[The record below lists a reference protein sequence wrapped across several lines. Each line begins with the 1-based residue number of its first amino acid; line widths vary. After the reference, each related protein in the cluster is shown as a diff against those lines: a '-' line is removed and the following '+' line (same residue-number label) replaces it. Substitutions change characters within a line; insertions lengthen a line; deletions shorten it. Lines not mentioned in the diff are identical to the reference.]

1 MPHPGRDGRAT
12 AGTSGRRRAAG
23 FTLIELLVVI
33 AIIGVLVAL
42 LLPAVQSAR
51 EAARRTKCRNNL
63 KQFGLA
69 LHAYSESH
77 STFPPGVTNSSD
89 GSQAYANAN
98 AMLLPWF
105 EQSALSALY
114 NMEAEWHSQSPA
126 VATQVIPLFLC
137 PSNSKTNP
145 FDISQLVALG
155 VPVGSRFAATDYVY
169 SRGAVDAWCLTLFQ
183 GQRLPGNGVFSTN
196 YGARLRD
203 VTDGTSNTFAMGEAV
218 GGPLWPLCRG
228 SGCTTPHAGPNG
240 PVSANNAW
248 MLGPVSNSD
257 LFALGLIASSNWGS
271 TIERLNKRPVTDTMF
286 DTSGGSDCRN
296 SEDGGPHSTSNFRSD
311 HAGGAHFLFA
321 DGSVHF
327 VSENVN
333 QSTYRSLS
341 TISGGEVVNWP

>member
-1 MPHPGRDGRAT
+1 MAAT
-12 AGTSGRRRAAG
+12 PRRRHPAG
-23 FTLIELLVVI
+23 FSLIELLVVV
-33 AIIGVLVAL
+33 AIIAVLVAL

-51 EAARRTKCRNNL
+51 EAARRTTCRNNL

-69 LHAYSESH
+69 LHAYHDSH
-77 STFPPGVTNSSD
+77 SMFPPGVSNSSD
-89 GSQAYANAN
+89 GSLAYANAN

-114 NMEAEWHSQSPA
+114 DMEAEWHSQSPA

-145 FDISQLVALG
+145 FEVPKLAALG

-169 SRGAVDAWCLTLFQ
+169 SRGASDAWCATLFI
-183 GQRLPGNGVFSTN
+183 GQPLPGSGMFGPNF
-196 YGARLRD
+196 GARLRD
-203 VTDGTSNTFAMGEAV
+203 VTDGASNTFVMGEAV
-218 GGPLWPLCRG
+218 GGPAWPLCRG
-228 SGCTTPHAGPNG
+228 SGCTTAFEGSGG

-257 LFALGLIASSNWGS
+257 LFALGLISSSNWGS

-286 DTSGGSDCRN
+286 ETSAGTDCR
-296 SEDGGPHSTSNFRSD
+296 SSDAGGPHSTSNFRSD

-327 VSENVN
+327 LTEVIN

-341 TISGGEVVNWP
+341 TMSGSEVVQWP